1 LTPGSLKP
9 DEEITTVVNE
19 FDMIMIRP
27 YLVGA
32 DGQEKAWRVFR
43 HL

>member
-1 LTPGSLKP
+1 M
-9 DEEITTVVNE
+9 V
-19 FDMIMIRP
+19 MIRP
-27 YLVGA
+27 YLIGD